1 MAFTHGVYIEE
12 QDPRK
17 LPLQAESG
25 LQVVIGLAPIN
36 MATGGGEPTAPKL
49 IKTLEQAKTE
59 LGYSAGVDWDDYTL
73 CQSAYM
79 SFEMAGIGPVV
90 YINALDPARHK
101 EAIAE
106 SEMQIAGGY
115 LLPEDK
121 GIIPAS
127 VTVKSTTGADSYTAG
142 KDYQTEF
149 LSDGTMRIKIIPT
162 GTIPTSAASLKVGYN
177 KLDVTAVTDQDM
189 ANAVRRVREVYPR
202 FQMVPGLLLCPV
214 YSRKPMIAGALL
226 DETYRLN
233 GMFNCSALV
242 DMESDAADTEDSLLA
257 DKKAAGLKAA
267 RAIPCYPN
275 VQAANG
281 KKVAMSALIGAVAA
295 RTDAENGDVPYVS
308 PSNKAVDILGMV
320 YDDDEE
326 MVSDIEKANW
336 LNSLGIVTC
345 LNFQGWK
352 TWGNRTGFFV
362 YGDTEY
368 EQRPEDVF
376 IPVRRMFDWWGNSFI
391 LNYFSKVDDPMNR
404 RLIEAVVDEENMR
417 ANGFKARFQIAEAVI
432 SFEDADNPTSDLVK
446 GIIRFRMKLAP
457 YTPAETIV
465 NMLEFDADA
474 LAANIRG

>member
-12 QDPRK
+12 QAPRR

-25 LQVVIGLAPIN
+25 LQVVVGLAPIN
-36 MATGGGEPTAPKL
+36 MADSGGDPTAPKL
-49 IKTLEQAKTE
+49 VKTLEQAKAE
-59 LGYSAGVDWDDYTL
+59 LGYSDQIDWDTYTI
-73 CQSAYM
+73 CQSVFV
-79 SFEMAGIGPVV
+79 SFETAGIGPVV
-90 YINALDPARHK
+90 YINALDPSKHK
-101 EAIAE
+101 ETVEE
-106 SEMQIAGGY
+106 SEITIQGGY
-115 LLPEDK
+115 LLLRDF
-121 GIIPAS
+121 GILPS
-127 VTVKSTTGADSYTAG
+127 SLTVKSTTGVDSYAAG

-149 LSDGTMRIKIIPT
+149 LSDGSMRIRILSG
-162 GTIPTSAASLKVGYN
+162 GTIPSSASSLKVGYD
-177 KLDVTAVTDQDM
+177 KLDPTAVTDQDIT
-189 ANAVRRVREVYPR
+189 AAVRKVREVYPR
-202 FQMVPGLLLCPV
+202 FQMVPGLLLAPMH
-214 YSRKPMIAGALL
+214 SRKPMVAAALL
-226 DETYRLN
+226 GETYRLN
-233 GMFNCSALV
+233 GMFNCSALA
-242 DMESDAADTEDSLLA
+242 DMESDATDTEESLLA
-257 DKKAAGLKAA
+257 AKKEAGLKAV

-275 VQAANG
+275 VLASNG
-281 KKVAMSALIGAVAA
+281 KKVAMSALIGAVAS

-308 PSNKAVDILGMV
+308 PSNKAVDILGMA
-320 YDDDEE
+320 YDDGEE

-446 GIIRFRMKLAP
+446 GIIRFRMRLAP

-474 LAANIRG
+474 LTAAIKG